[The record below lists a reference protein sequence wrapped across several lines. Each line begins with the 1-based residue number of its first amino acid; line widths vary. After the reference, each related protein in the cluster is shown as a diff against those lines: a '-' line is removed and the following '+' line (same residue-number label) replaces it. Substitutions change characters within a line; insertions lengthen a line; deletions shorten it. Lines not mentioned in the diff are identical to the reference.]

1 MRKASGTISPL
12 LYDSDGGYRNYD
24 FDSDDYSDSGG
35 GYLDYCGSDG
45 DYDPIW
51 LVEHQLGRLRV
62 EVGFSRRLPP
72 PDDTH
77 SPFGWAVLPQA
88 IEAYAK
94 KLIDL
99 APKLEASTTQA
110 TKAITAF
117 VHIRFKS
124 VLESFRAAM
133 EILNDLDGHL
143 DESEKKKLLAMIQQ
157 TETDKEVIA
166 AHTEAALVLELNSFV
181 LEIMP
186 WYTIQF
192 QFECLMPG
200 THGFPDRESFAS
212 AKFAFGSDNSNCIA
226 FLLNS
231 VTQGVDQNPEHLGR
245 VVGCIVYRQWLDC
258 LGQCY
263 QRASANK
270 AKGPV
275 ALKRASTI
283 GSFLSKASSL
293 LTRLVGLCSHL
304 SRQQCNVLLANAK
317 SLRVWKLI
325 TISITKA
332 DGETFELE
340 LHDCQLVYHV
350 KEELSSVSGISPA
363 VQEIYAV
370 DGERPLQDGHVLSTL
385 RSSHALLELLVLVC
399 PGESFIFC
407 KL

>member
-1 MRKASGTISPL
+1 M
-12 LYDSDGGYRNYD
+12 LYDSDGGYRNYN
-24 FDSDDYSDSGG
+24 FDSDDYSDSDG
-35 GYLDYCGSDG
+35 GYSDYCGSDG

-51 LVEHQLGRLRV
+51 LLEEEHQLGRLPV

-72 PDDTH
+72 PDGTH

-88 IEAYAK
+88 IETYAK

-166 AHTEAALVLELNSFV
+166 HAETTLVLELNSFV
-181 LEIMP
+181 LERLP
-186 WYTIQF
+186 IQF
-192 QFECLMPG
+192 QFECLMPDA
-200 THGFPDRESFAS
+200 HGFPDRESFAS
-212 AKFAFGSDNSNCIA
+212 AKFPAFASAKFPASASNCIA

-263 QRASANK
+263 ERASAKK

-293 LTRLVGLCSHL
+293 VTRLVGLCSHL

-317 SLRVWKLI
+317 SLRVWTLI

-363 VQEIYAV
+363 VQEIYAI
-370 DGERPLQDGHVLSTL
+370 DGERPLKDGHVLSTL
-385 RSSHALLELLVLVC
+385 CSSHALLELLVLVC